1 MLARGELNL
10 NDPTGHWSRPLGN
23 RVVLYPSHAF
33 CNSAPLPASIT
44 PSTGIGRISGLY
56 QCFVSALTRTSAPDE
71 SPNESP
77 VCIDLPLFA
86 AAQFAS
92 RPDFAF

>member
-1 MLARGELNL
+1 M
-10 NDPTGHWSRPLGN
+10 HF
-23 RVVLYPSHAF
+23 AF
-33 CNSAPLPASIT
+33 QPLPASFT
-44 PSTGIGRISGLY
+44 PSTSIGRISGLY
-56 QCFVSALTRTSAPDE
+56 RFKCFVSAQTQTSAPDE

-77 VCIDLPLFA
+77 ACIDLPLSA